1 MRSYYQHD
9 CCARNVLEVL
19 LSSPI
24 EIRADRDVVLEV
36 VRTLPYGSSVVLEVF
51 ISSPIEI
58 QADSDVVL
66 ATRRAL
72 PCGSSVCRL
81 LYHAGKGGFA
91 RRKWLVRPSSKLY
104 LAFSMRRFSRYQ
116 NNTVLTAMWFWKLCR
131 LRIVVTF
138 RMPMRRF
145 SRYQKT
151 QCGFWKLCEL
161 WIVVTF
167 QMRETILL
175 LLGRWCGRLL

>member
-116 NNTVLTAMWFWKLCR
+116 
-131 LRIVVTF
+131 
-138 RMPMRRF
+138 
-145 SRYQKT
+145 KT